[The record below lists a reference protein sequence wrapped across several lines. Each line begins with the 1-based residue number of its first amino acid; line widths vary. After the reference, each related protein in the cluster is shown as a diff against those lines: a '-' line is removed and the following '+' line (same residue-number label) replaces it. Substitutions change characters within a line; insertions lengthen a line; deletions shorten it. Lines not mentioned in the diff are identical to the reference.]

1 MKTILVDDELLA
13 LEQFEIECAGMAE
26 FEIVGK
32 FNRPK
37 MALEYA
43 KSNRIDFALLDVEM
57 PEMDGLELGRR
68 LKELYPDII
77 IVYVSAYSE
86 FSMEALKMK
95 ADYYILKPY
104 NSEDVKDVLKRAR
117 LLAHRQE
124 KGIFMRT
131 FGHFDVFVDGKAI
144 YFPSAKAKELL
155 ALLVEKRG
163 GILTTEEA
171 FTLLWEDKPYDDTN
185 YSLYRKVAQ
194 RLRENLE
201 AAGIE
206 NILRVSK
213 GGRSLNTELFD
224 CDLYQFLDGEE
235 KSRKLYSGEYMSN
248 YSWGEYMIPTLERLL
263 EEDK

>member
-13 LEQFEIECAGMAE
+13 LEQFEIECSGMPE

-32 FNRPK
+32 FNRPNK
-37 MALEYA
+37 ALEYA
-43 KSNRIDFALLDVEM
+43 MENRVDFALLDVEM
-57 PEMDGLELGRR
+57 PEMNGLELGRR
-68 LKELYPDII
+68 LKEIYPDII

-86 FSMEALKMK
+86 YSMDALKMK

-104 NSEDVKDVLKRAR
+104 NSEDVMDVLKRAK

-124 KGIFMRT
+124 KAIFMRT

-144 YFPSAKAKELL
+144 CFSSAKAKELL

-201 AAGIE
+201 AAGID
-206 NILRVSK
+206 NILCVNK

-224 CDLYQFLDGEE
+224 CDYYQFMDGNE
-235 KSRKLYSGEYMSN
+235 KARNLFNGEYMAN
-248 YSWGEYMIPTLERLL
+248 YSWGEYMLPTLERLAAGQ
-263 EEDK
+263 